1 LTDLSEHFVVAL
13 EESFDARYGLE
24 YLSPTHGRLTIREEL
39 LGTDGT
45 VQSGVYMAMAES
57 IASTGTAVEVVPQ
70 GLIPSGLSNS
80 TYVVGE
86 AREGVMEARARCRA
100 RGDGEWLWDVEIGPP
115 GGAATAIAAV
125 VIAVRP
131 KRV

>member
-1 LTDLSEHFVVAL
+1 MADLSAHFVVPF
-13 EESFDARYGLE
+13 EEAFDARYGLE
-24 YLSPTHGRLTIREEL
+24 YVTPTHGRLTIRDAL
-39 LGTDGT
+39 LGADGT

-70 GLIPSGLSNS
+70 GLVPSGLSNA
-80 TYVVGE
+80 TYVVGQ
-86 AREGVMEARARCRA
+86 ARDGVLEARARCRA

-115 GGAATAIAAV
+115 EGPATAIAAV
-125 VIAVRP
+125 VIAVRE

>member
-1 LTDLSEHFVVAL
+1 LTDLAEHFVVPFDEA
-13 EESFDARYGLE
+13 FDARYGLE
-24 YLSPTHGRLTIREEL
+24 YVTPTHGRLTIRRDL
-39 LGTDGT
+39 LGEDGT
-45 VQSGVYMAMAES
+45 VQSGIYMAMAES

-86 AREGVMEARARCRA
+86 ARDGVIEAHARCRA
-100 RGDGEWLWDVEIGPP
+100 RATGEWLWDVRIGPLD
-115 GGAATAIAAV
+115 GAATAIAVV